1 MSKYLSGPDIDFII
15 DPKETE
21 LHREQRLRRFH
32 VSKVPPLRTVGVL
45 LFLALAWA
53 HNRFVLDDPSLWVP
67 LTWVSVGI
75 AVYLAASWLL
85 LIQAYDRIRWVN
97 LGDFFLAADGLAALA
112 MIYAT
117 GADRSMLFFYLMVR
131 PADQSPTGVRRTFL
145 FGSLSVGLYLA
156 LMGML
161 ELTGHEI
168 SWPRAAL
175 NTALI
180 TAFCLYMLGVARSA
194 THYRAQTHR
203 AIRVSRSLLSEL
215 HEQAKALEEQRR
227 KAEDA
232 SVAKSQFLAN
242 MSHEI
247 RTPMNAIIGVNRL
260 QLRTG
265 LDKEA
270 KRYARIVGS
279 SAENLLQLIDSI
291 LDLSKVEAGKL
302 EINPQPFSL
311 SHLLDHTI
319 ALTEPQ
325 AQEKGLP
332 LRCRRADGLPDWVV
346 GDVSRLRQV
355 LLNLLGNA
363 IKFTRAG
370 HIDLVVEP
378 KDESTITFRVVDTGI
393 GISEEGCKNLFDPFS
408 QADSSTSR
416 RFGGTGL
423 GLSISRHIT
432 SAMGGSLGVKSE
444 LGVGSEFTVE
454 VPLEGTEALKEPRT
468 GSMPIPLRT
477 PANSARILIADDNEV
492 NRMVTQAELEALGL
506 NADTAQDGFQVLEAH
521 KQKPYDLIFLDC
533 HMPGLDGYETAR
545 KIRARESDRRRVPI
559 VALTAQ
565 AMKGDREKCLAAGM
579 DDYVT
584 KPIRESDL
592 AEVLACWLSIFDP
605 PDPTEGGVNVAAED
619 QATSEDTSAGGR

>member
-1 MSKYLSGPDIDFII
+1 MSKHLSGPDIDFII

-53 HNRFVLDDPSLWVP
+53 HNQFVLHDPSLWAP

-75 AVYLAASWLL
+75 VAYLAGSWLF
-85 LIQAYDRIRWVN
+85 LIQAYDRIRRIN
-97 LGDFFLAADGLAALA
+97 LGDFFLAADGFAAVA

-131 PADQSPTGVRRTFL
+131 PADQSPTGVRRTL
-145 FGSLSVGLYLA
+145 FFGTWSVGLYLGLMAVLQLAGQEIAWSKVA
-156 LMGML
+156 LKA
-161 ELTGHEI
+161 TFI
-168 SWPRAAL
+168 A
-175 NTALI
+175 
-180 TAFCLYMLGVARSA
+180 AFCLYMLGVAKSA

-215 HEQAKALEEQRR
+215 HEQAKALEEQKK
-227 KAEDA
+227 KAESA
-232 SVAKSQFLAN
+232 NVAKSQFLAN

-260 QLRTG
+260 QLRTD

-302 EINPQPFSL
+302 EIDPQPFSL
-311 SHLLDHTI
+311 NHLLDHTI

-332 LRCRRADGLPDWVV
+332 LRCQRSEQLPNWVV
-346 GDVSRLRQV
+346 GDVSRLRQI

-363 IKFTRAG
+363 IKFTRTG
-370 HIDLVVEP
+370 QIDLVVEP
-378 KDESTITFRVVDTGI
+378 TDASNIRFRVVDTGI
-393 GISEEGCKNLFDPFS
+393 GISEEGCKNLFNPFS
-408 QADSSTSR
+408 QADSATSR

-432 SAMGGSLGVKSE
+432 LAMGGKLEVKSE

-454 VPLEGTEALKEPRT
+454 VPLDATEALKEPRT
-468 GSMPIPLRT
+468 GSMPIPLRA
-477 PANSARILIADDNEV
+477 PAHSARILIADDNEI
-492 NRMVTQAELEALGL
+492 NRMLTRAELEALGL
-506 NADTAQDGFQVLEAH
+506 EADTVNDGFQVLEALERE
-521 KQKPYDLIFLDC
+521 PYDLIFLDC

-545 KIRARESDRRRVPI
+545 RIRAKESDRRVPI

-579 DDYVT
+579 DDYVA
-584 KPIRESDL
+584 KPMRESDL
-592 AEVLACWLSIFDP
+592 AEVLACWLSVFDP
-605 PDPTEGGVNVAAED
+605 PDPTDKPSSERED
-619 QATSEDTSAGGR
+619 QATAEGASAGGR